1 MRARKLGLLS
11 STVLL
16 ALALE
21 CTPALATKPSQPP
34 GKAKVEER
42 KSAKVDARGGQQRQE
57 SSPNRAGFAAGNV
70 RSRDDRDDRDDD
82 RHDGRDYDR
91 NDSRNDGHDRNEWH
105 DRDDDHHHDDGHND
119 WHGND
124 NWHHDDRDDRDDR
137 WRHDGDDWR
146 RDDRN
151 GFYSYSRDYDR
162 RDYDRR
168 YYDHDYYRRG
178 YVVPRLPVGYRVVR
192 YYDVPYYFGGGAWY
206 RPYGSNFTIVSPPLG
221 LMVSFLPDVYTTL
234 WLGGIPYYRANDV
247 YYRWHPQH
255 RAYIVTAL
263 PIG

>member
-34 GKAKVEER
+34 GKTKVEER

-57 SSPNRAGFAAGNV
+57 STPHRAGFAASNV
-70 RSRDDRDDRDDD
+70 RSRDDRDD
-82 RHDGRDYDR
+82 
-91 NDSRNDGHDRNEWH
+91 DGHD
-105 DRDDDHHHDDGHND
+105 D
-119 WHGND
+119 WRGND
-124 NWHHDDRDDRDDR
+124 NWHHDDRDDR
-137 WRHDGDDWR
+137 WRHDDDDRR
-146 RDDRN
+146 RDDRI

-206 RPYGSNFTIVSPPLG
+206 RPYGSNFTIVSPPIG

-247 YYRWHPQH
+247 YYRWHPQR

>member
-1 MRARKLGLLS
+1 MRARKIGLLS
-11 STVLL
+11 SAVLL
-16 ALALE
+16 ALTLE
-21 CTPALATKPSQPP
+21 CTPALATKPSEPP
-34 GKAKVEER
+34 GKAKVEAR
-42 KSAKVDARGGQQRQE
+42 KSVKVDARGGQSRQQ
-57 SSPNRAGFAAGNV
+57 STPDRAGFAATNV
-70 RSRDDRDDRDDD
+70 RLRDDRDDD
-82 RHDGRDYDR
+82 AHDARER
-91 NDSRNDGHDRNEWH
+91 NDSRNDWR
-105 DRDDDHHHDDGHND
+105 DRDDDHNHDDWSDDRRDGSHND
-119 WHGND
+119 WRGSD
-124 NWHHDDRDDRDDR
+124 SWHHDDRDDR
-137 WRHDGDDWR
+137 WRHDDDNDWR

-151 GFYSYSRDYDR
+151 GFWSYSRDYDR

-206 RPYGSNFTIVSPPLG
+206 RPYGSNFTIVSPPIG